1 MNKAG
6 NWLNKCLTTIEPE
19 RSSLHVLSL
28 LNTLAGEWR
37 EIEDTQRI
45 TWEYFRSI
53 KDAQAYIKKLGPW
66 RIE

>member
-1 MNKAG
+1 MHPVNQHDYYGQEAFSATFS
-6 NWLNKCLTTIEPE
+6 WRIRAIL
-19 RSSLHVLSL
+19 
-28 LNTLAGEWR
+28 GESAWK